1 MLFSADESYGGR
13 CMKGE
18 GEACE
23 LDPNSVCRNNIC
35 ECNVFH
41 SPVNGLCKRG
51 RKFVKKSY
59 ID

>member
-1 MLFSADESYGGR
+1 MMLFSADESYGGR
-13 CMKGE
+13 CMKGD

-35 ECNVFH
+35 ECNAFH

-51 RKFVKKSY
+51 KNL
-59 ID
+59 